1 MIMSRVLEIRV
12 KSFGLA
18 WISSSAWQVEALS
31 STYSWRHSRVR
42 RLSPSTQTLR
52 LRGARTS
59 GSTCP
64 VTRGTRGTRWG
75 STPGWRSPP
84 ATATGTSGR
93 GTAARRGAGAA
104 GGTTAAASQTS
115 MGGTSGPGRTAM
127 KASSGT
133 STLMTTGPSNHR
145 KWCCEK
151 TKLSRISS
159 YTYFTKY
166 SQYCIANMFF
176 VKPSINVRQLE
187 TTK

>member
-52 LRGARTS
+52 WRGARTS

-75 STPGWRSPP
+75 SIPGWLSPP

-115 MGGTSGPGRTAM
+115 TAVTSGLGRTAM
-127 KASSGT
+127 TASSGIYT
-133 STLMTTGPSNHR
+133 PRTTGASNQPKWWWEKSDGGHPS
-145 KWCCEK
+145 
-151 TKLSRISS
+151 
-159 YTYFTKY
+159 KY
-166 SQYCIANMFF
+166 YCKY
-176 VKPSINVRQLE
+176 VK
-187 TTK
+187 